1 MVPDIDL
8 AIFLI
13 SVLVFFSVLL
23 YHPARY
29 YGIPALLIFMGVG
42 IGLGNGGYDKFIY
55 DFPELTNTISSLA
68 LNLIIFAGGMHT
80 SIKRIKPVMAEGLT
94 LSTLGV
100 LATAM
105 ILGTFIYIVT
115 GLGLLES
122 ILLGAVVSSTDSAA
136 VFSILESKKLKLRE
150 NTDTTLEF
158 ESATN
163 DPMAMLLTL
172 GLTMLI
178 LDPSISNQF
187 FILFF
192 IKQLGIGAVAGIVFG
207 FLAGWILKKITF
219 QEVGL
224 VPIFILAIVG
234 IATLGG
240 ELLGGNRLL
249 AAYIIGV
256 TIGNQEFSGKDTSLH
271 FFNSISWLSQAIMF
285 LLLGLQIFPGE
296 LVQFVGNAILLAIL
310 LIFVARPV
318 SVFMCMLFNKSSWRK
333 KVFISWVGL
342 KGATPIVFAF
352 IPVLQGVDQANKI
365 FNMVFFVV
373 VISILIQGTTI
384 GKFAKWLKLEE
395 KGIE

>member
-1 MVPDIDL
+1 MTINTDL

-13 SVLVFFSVLL
+13 SVLVFFGVLF
-23 YHPARY
+23 YQAARH

-42 IGLGNGGYDKFIY
+42 IGLGNGGYDQFIY
-55 DFPELTNTISSLA
+55 DFPGFTNTISSLA
-68 LNLIIFAGGMHT
+68 LNLIIFNGGLHT
-80 SIKRIKPVMAEGLT
+80 SIRRIKPVLVEGLT

-100 LATAM
+100 LATAL
-105 ILGTFIYIVT
+105 ILGYFIYLVT
-115 GLGLLES
+115 GLSLLVS
-122 ILLGAVVSSTDSAA
+122 ILLGAVVSSTDAAA
-136 VFSILESKKLKLRE
+136 VFSILESKKLKLKE
-150 NTDTTLEF
+150 NADTTIEF

-172 GLTMLI
+172 GITLLI
-178 LDPSISNQF
+178 LNPSVNAQF

-192 IKQLGIGAVAGIVFG
+192 VKQLGIGAIAGIALG
-207 FLAGWILKKITF
+207 LLAGWILKKITF

-224 VPIFILAIVG
+224 VPVFIMAVVL

-240 ELLGGNRLL
+240 ELLGGNRLI
-249 AAYIIGV
+249 AAYIIG
-256 TIGNQEFSGKDTSLH
+256 IALGNQEFRGKRNTLH

-296 LVQFVGNAILLAIL
+296 LIKLLGQSVLPAIFLIL
-310 LIFVARPV
+310 VARPV
-318 SVFMCMLFNKSSWRK
+318 SVFLCMLFNRSSLK
-333 KVFISWVGL
+333 KKIFISWVGL

-352 IPVLQGVDQANKI
+352 IPVLQGVDKANEI

-384 GKFAKWLKLEE
+384 GQFARYLKLEDKE
-395 KGIE
+395 N